1 MNMKKDDNL
10 QLNNQSPQELE
21 ALLDEAKEA
30 LSELDEIRR
39 KNVSK
44 FDEIEG
50 GVNESLNNLEN
61 IFADL
66 NQIEEEAGNEIDR
79 FVLEK
84 VEELIES

>member
-1 MNMKKDDNL
+1 MKKDDNL
-10 QLNNQSPQELE
+10 QLNSQSPQELE
-21 ALLDEAKEA
+21 ALLNEAKEA
-30 LSELDEIRR
+30 LLELDEIRS

-50 GVNESLNNLEN
+50 VINESLNNLEN

-84 VEELIES
+84 VEELIER